1 MNIDM
6 NLLRKVLF
14 AGVAL
19 CAASA
24 LVQSCGDPGQKAVS
38 LSDVSVLKSPDGNLS
53 MKFGIAPDGSP
64 MYSLNYGETAVI
76 RPSHLGY
83 EMRGVLKAQKIVF
96 GDKDIRKVD
105 DKPCWSFHDGFK
117 VERIDTC
124 TLDRKSVV

>member
-1 MNIDM
+1 M
-6 NLLRKVLF
+6 NLLKKVLF
-14 AGVAL
+14 AGAAI

-24 LVQSCGDPGQKAVS
+24 LTQSCSGSGQAAAE

-83 EMRGVLKAQKIVF
+83 EMRGVLKA
-96 GDKDIRKVD
+96 
-105 DKPCWSFHDGFK
+105 
-117 VERIDTC
+117 
-124 TLDRKSVV
+124 